1 MKMFT
6 TVIWIVIE
14 AIKFMG
20 VAYTINFVTLWKT
33 MGRRTLQVLFPFFNK
48 TENANNAALFM
59 EKTIF
64 LRNKGIDFSEDI
76 N

>member
-20 VAYTINFVTLWKT
+20 VAYTINFVTL
-33 MGRRTLQVLFPFFNK
+33 
-48 TENANNAALFM
+48 
-59 EKTIF
+59 
-64 LRNKGIDFSEDI
+64 
-76 N
+76 